1 MIHKIG
7 LFTNYRLKESL
18 SMAQKLAEWLRQFPV
33 EVCLV
38 MEADSAA
45 VPGIALP
52 LADLAC
58 DPPDM
63 VIALGGDGTLL
74 SAARAIYGL
83 NAPILS
89 VNMGNLGFLTEV
101 DRSRVYED
109 IETVFAGAYQLDHR
123 MMLRARIVRD
133 GEIIREFVGLND
145 VVIHKGALSRLLGF
159 NVWVQEDFV
168 GNYKG
173 DGIILASPTGS
184 TGYSLSAGGPVVY
197 PGVEVILQT
206 LICPHTL
213 TGRPTIIPAD
223 FNCAVEVENATSQVL
238 LTIDGQISASLRN
251 KDKILVTKAPC
262 RASFIRL
269 RPLDFF
275 RILREKLGDEVR
287 ERQ

>member
-18 SMAQKLAEWLRQFPV
+18 TMAQKLAGWLLNFDV
-33 EVCLV
+33 KVSLV
-38 MEADSAA
+38 KETEGAKPA
-45 VPGIALP
+45 VPLP
-52 LADLAC
+52 LADLAG

-74 SAARAIYGL
+74 SAARAVYGL
-83 NAPILS
+83 NLPILS

-101 DRSRVYED
+101 DRSRIYED
-109 IETVFAGAYQLDHR
+109 IETVFAGNYQLDHR
-123 MMLRARIVRD
+123 MMLRGRIERE

-145 VVIHKGALSRLLGF
+145 MVIHKGALSRLLSF
-159 NVWVQEDFV
+159 NVWVQEDFM

-213 TGRPTIIPAD
+213 TGRPTVIPAD
-223 FNCAVEVENATSQVL
+223 FQCTVEVENATSQVL
-238 LTIDGQISASLRN
+238 LTVDGQISCSLRK
-251 KDKILVTKAPC
+251 KDKIFVTKAPC
-262 RASFIRL
+262 KASFVRL

-275 RILREKLGDEVR
+275 PILRKKLGDDNQ
-287 ERQ
+287 ER